1 MSIDKATMGCVWDRT
16 ELDPAWWNGSVGL
29 FMSTES
35 NRIIGDLATRAGDE
49 GLEVTPEQIDAWRQS
64 CELLRAGLK
73 DLVSS
78 DYSANAWH
86 VLFEFTIPRRLTR
99 PDVVLLV
106 KDRVLVIEFKI
117 GANRFSRKDRFQTC
131 DYGKDLRDFHE
142 GSRNLRI
149 VPLLVASDAP
159 NFRVIDNM
167 DSRLDD
173 CHLANATEL
182 GFVLAQMV
190 ENTSHLEQCDGATW
204 MNSRF
209 APTPDIIAA
218 ARHIYLTH
226 SVSEINHHRANN
238 LDETISVI
246 QEIVADSLTNQK
258 NNICFVTG
266 EPGSG
271 KTLVGLGATHAIA
284 ENSSREIHGT
294 YLSGNLPLVKVL
306 RYAIALDHSQRE
318 NVSLAEAER
327 KTSTFIQPA
336 YAFFGELHNNN
347 SIPSESVLIFDEAQR
362 AWDAKHNEQNSE
374 HGVQVSEAESTLS
387 IMERLEDGATIV
399 ALIGT
404 GQEINRGEAGIKE
417 WIKALEDHPAWGIFA
432 PSLGDYSEQI
442 KSRIQI
448 RPSLNLP
455 KSIREVRARGLSEWV
470 DFLLAGD
477 FAAAAE
483 RSRDLGDFPLLQTR
497 SLAEAKRFLR
507 DRASVDRRTGLIA
520 SSQDRRMRAFG
531 IERSTQF
538 LRSINFSKW
547 FVHEEPD
554 VRSSYALEVA
564 ASEFEC
570 QGLEID
576 WVGMCWGSDLLWK
589 NSKWLARRFK
599 GTKWQVDSDSTLAL
613 NRYRVLL
620 TRARYGMLIWIP
632 SDPNSEIPFVDN
644 SDLDQISEVLLSAGV
659 QLLESGETDLEI

>member
-1 MSIDKATMGCVWDRT
+1 MGALTDRT
-16 ELDPAWWNGSVGL
+16 KRDPAWWNGSVGL
-29 FMSTES
+29 FMLAETD
-35 NRIIGDLATRAGDE
+35 RIVGDLAARAGDE
-49 GLEVTPEQIDAWRQS
+49 GLEVTPEQIGAWRRS
-64 CELLRAGLK
+64 CELLKAGLK
-73 DLVSS
+73 GLVDS
-78 DYSANAWH
+78 DSSANAWH
-86 VLFEFTIPRRLTR
+86 VFFEFTIPRRLTR

-117 GANRFSRKDRFQTC
+117 GANRFSRKDQFQTC

-142 GSRNLRI
+142 GSRNLCI
-149 VPLLVASDAP
+149 VPLLVASDARGSRIVE
-159 NFRVIDNM
+159 NL
-167 DSRLDD
+167 DSRLED
-173 CHLANATEL
+173 CHLANALEL
-182 GFVLAQMV
+182 GFVLARLV
-190 ENTSHLEQCDGATW
+190 ESSSHLGQRDGTSW

-226 SVSEINHHRANN
+226 SVAEINHHRANN
-238 LDETISVI
+238 LDLTISVI
-246 QEIVADSLTNQK
+246 QEIVADSQTNKK

-271 KTLVGLGATHAIA
+271 KTLVGLGATHAVA
-284 ENSSREIHGT
+284 ENSDGEIHGT

-318 NVSLAEAER
+318 KVSLAEAER
-327 KTSTFIQPA
+327 RTSTFIQPA
-336 YAFFGELHNNN
+336 YAFFGELHNND
-347 SIPSESVLIFDEAQR
+347 SSPSESVLIFDEAQR
-362 AWDAKHNEQNSE
+362 AWDAKHNEQNSK
-374 HGVQVSEAESTLS
+374 HGVRVSEAESTLS
-387 IMERLEDGATIV
+387 IMERLDGGATIV

-417 WIKALEDHPAWGIFA
+417 WIKALEEHPEWGIFA
-432 PSLGDYSEQI
+432 PSLGDYSEMI
-442 KSRIQI
+442 KSRIQV

-477 FAAAAE
+477 FVAAAE

-538 LRSINFSKW
+538 LRSIKFSHW
-547 FVHEEPD
+547 FVHDESD

-576 WVGMCWGSDLLWK
+576 WVCMCWGSDLLWK
-589 NSKWLARRFK
+589 NSKWLARKFK
-599 GTKWQVDSDSTLAL
+599 GTKWQADSNPALAL

-620 TRARYGMLIWIP
+620 TRARYGMIIWIP
-632 SDPNSEIPFVDN
+632 SDPNSEIPFVD
-644 SDLDQISEVLLSAGV
+644 SSELDRVSEVLLSAGV
-659 QLLESGETDLEI
+659 QMLEGYESGFDA

>member
-1 MSIDKATMGCVWDRT
+1 MGSLA
-16 ELDPAWWNGSVGL
+16 EIAKHDPAWWNGPVGL
-29 FMSTES
+29 FMLTDT
-35 NRIIGDLATRAGDE
+35 NRIIGDLAARAGVE

-73 DLVSS
+73 ELIGNDP
-78 DYSANAWH
+78 SANAWH
-86 VLFEFTIPRRLTR
+86 VFFEFTIPRRLTR

-117 GANRFSRKDRFQTC
+117 GSNRFSRKDQFQTC

-142 GSRNLRI
+142 GSRNLRV
-149 VPLLVASDAP
+149 VPLLVASAARDFRIVENLDA
-159 NFRVIDNM
+159 
-167 DSRLDD
+167 RLED
-173 CHLANATEL
+173 CHLANAVEL
-182 GFVLAQMV
+182 GFVLAHLV
-190 ENTSHLEQCDGATW
+190 ENTSHLAQCDGTSW

-226 SVSEINHHRANN
+226 SVEEINHHRANN
-238 LDETISVI
+238 LDLTISVI
-246 QEIVADSLTNQK
+246 QEIVADSQTKKK

-271 KTLVGLGATHAIA
+271 KTLVGLGATHAVA
-284 ENSSREIHGT
+284 ENSNGEIHGT

-306 RYAIALDHSQRE
+306 RYAIALDHSHRE

-327 KTSTFIQPA
+327 RTSTFIQPA

-347 SIPSESVLIFDEAQR
+347 SKPSESVLIFDEAQR
-362 AWDAKHNEQNSE
+362 AWDAKHNEQNSK
-374 HGVQVSEAESTLS
+374 HGVRVSEAESTLS
-387 IMERLEDGATIV
+387 IMERLEGGATVV

-417 WIKALEDHPAWGIFA
+417 WIKALEEHPEWGIFA
-432 PSLGDYSEQI
+432 PSLGDYSEII
-442 KSRIQI
+442 KSRIQV

-483 RSRDLGDFPLLQTR
+483 RSRDLGDFPLFQTR

-547 FVHEEPD
+547 FVHDELD

-599 GTKWQVDSDSTLAL
+599 GTKWQVDSDSALAL

-620 TRARYGMLIWIP
+620 TRARYGMIIWIP
-632 SDPNSEIPFVDN
+632 SDPNSEIPFVNN
-644 SDLDQISEVLLSAGV
+644 SDLDRVSEVLLSAGV
-659 QLLESGETDLEI
+659 QFLASGEPEFGA